1 VGPAPLGR
9 ETMTEKG
16 KEAVT
21 PAVPDAAPPAR
32 PKPPGR
38 QWAYEAPVFYAAL
51 MALQRLAFPEDPAFL
66 SVDPSPFWLGLL
78 LFGLRYG
85 LLPGLYAGA
94 LSAALYAYGV
104 KLAGEGF
111 RFEDTDFYV
120 RPGLFLL
127 FGAGIGGA
135 ADSFRHRIAELL
147 DRIADL
153 TAHEHGLTSQVI
165 SQQKAMRAIEQQV
178 VSQMSSVVTLYQ
190 GSRRLGALDRAQ
202 LFEAVLDFFTRALQA
217 NKTALYVPRDGRW
230 VLAGKRGWKE
240 AERYPVELAAGEGIV
255 GMAAAQKKPASL
267 RDWLVGSFETGA
279 EVPEQADAIMA
290 APILD
295 PYGEPAA
302 VFAVESMPFLRF
314 NSASLNLLTL
324 LADWGGEAYGKC
336 LQVEELRARSVL
348 DEDFGV
354 HSPGYFT
361 DRIRQEF
368 KRSARQAL
376 PFSVLLVRPAPEE
389 GEAAPK
395 RKQYLHALCRVLR
408 ESMREEDILA
418 RVEDPDAYFAVIL
431 QTTVR
436 ERAEEVRARVVAAI
450 DRLGLPAGA
459 RIGVG
464 SYAHTMT
471 GPKEVLDQAR
481 DDIR

>member
-1 VGPAPLGR
+1 
-9 ETMTEKG
+9 MTDNDKT
-16 KEAVT
+16 AAT
-21 PAVPDAAPPAR
+21 PAVPDKAPPAP
-32 PKPPGR
+32 PKAPG
-38 QWAYEAPVFYAAL
+38 WHWVYEAPVFYGAL
-51 MALQRLAFPEDPAFL
+51 MALQRLAFPEDPSFL

-85 LLPGLYAGA
+85 LSAGLYAGA
-94 LSAALYAYGV
+94 LSAGLYAFGV
-104 KLAGEGF
+104 KASGEGF

-135 ADSFRHRIAELL
+135 ADSFRHRIAELR
-147 DRIADL
+147 DHIADL
-153 TAHEHGLTSQVI
+153 TAREQGLTTQVI

-190 GSRRLGALDRAQ
+190 GSRRLGALDRTQ

-217 NKTALYVPRDGRW
+217 SKTALYVPRDGRW
-230 VLAGKRGWKE
+230 VLAGKRGWKD

-279 EVPEQADAIMA
+279 EVPAEADAIMA

-295 PYGEPAA
+295 PDGEPAA

-354 HSPGYFT
+354 HSPGYFAG
-361 DRIRQEF
+361 RLRQEF

-376 PFSVLLVRPAPEE
+376 PFSLLLVRPAP
-389 GEAAPK
+389 APDDDAPRR
-395 RKQYLHALCRVLR
+395 RKYLHALCRVLR
-408 ESMREEDILA
+408 ESIREEDILA
-418 RVEDPDAYFAVIL
+418 RVDDPQAYFAVIL

-436 ERAEEVRARVVAAI
+436 ERAEEVRARVLASF
-450 DRLGLPAGA
+450 DRLGLPAGMG
-459 RIGVG
+459 IGVG